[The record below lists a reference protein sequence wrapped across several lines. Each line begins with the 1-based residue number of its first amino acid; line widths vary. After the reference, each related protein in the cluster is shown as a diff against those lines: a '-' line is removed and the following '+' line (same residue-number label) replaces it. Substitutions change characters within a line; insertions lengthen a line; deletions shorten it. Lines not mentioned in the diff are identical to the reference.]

1 MSNLGHFGELANKIV
16 IGKVRIN
23 LDLKQFQVIMGKEK
37 FDSVEKEGKLLK
49 Q

>member
-37 FDSVEKEGKLLK
+37 FDSVKKKNLIV
-49 Q
+49 